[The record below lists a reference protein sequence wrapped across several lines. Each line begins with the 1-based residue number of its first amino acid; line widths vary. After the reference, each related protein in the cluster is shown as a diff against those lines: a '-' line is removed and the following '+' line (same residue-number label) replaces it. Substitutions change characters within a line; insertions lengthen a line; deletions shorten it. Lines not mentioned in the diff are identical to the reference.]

1 MIIMTL
7 HVTWGHAS
15 AHQLKRV
22 WVDPANGNSHP
33 VPYVDEVLRRCGSCR
48 ASDKA
53 PRAPIAGAPAA
64 PMFNEKVQA
73 DILFSRALIALRS
86 MYMFPKYS
94 LLHPAQS
101 QNPGDEWD
109 ALRAGW
115 LGIFG
120 PPKCIRICE
129 GGESKHEIW
138 TDLRAERR
146 IKLQFQGAGAHPW
159 LLERRNGFAR
169 MIYNRLI
176 EDDRSPSRWIRV
188 EVQSRVNSMICA
200 GESSAYQM
208 AFGTNAAD

>member
-1 MIIMTL
+1 MSWGATALCVLAFGKGPSRVARGPKSAASHFEWAAMDKGPDSSDGGLPLPFTGDGLRRFDPPSVFAACTAVTQGGARDVSASGPRMIIMTL

-94 LLHPAQS
+94 LLHPSAS
-101 QNPGDEWD
+101 EWV
-109 ALRAGW
+109 RG
-115 LGIFG
+115 GI
-120 PPKCIRICE
+120 E
-129 GGESKHEIW
+129 
-138 TDLRAERR
+138 A
-146 IKLQFQGAGAHPW
+146 
-159 LLERRNGFAR
+159 
-169 MIYNRLI
+169 
-176 EDDRSPSRWIRV
+176 
-188 EVQSRVNSMICA
+188 
-200 GESSAYQM
+200 
-208 AFGTNAAD
+208 